1 MIDWNDGTKRKAF
14 RQALQEVYPSVAELR
29 IFVDEELGEN
39 LEVVGGGDNLK
50 VICSNLIIWARP
62 NRIDALY
69 VAFTNENPS
78 HPVIQ
83 RIEAQPLVAR
93 ISNLSQADWTNLF
106 EQFLPGDMADLKR
119 AFLKGFKLTF
129 GNDFQKVRPENYP
142 LIELTQLRELTE
154 SFDADETGPFLAV
167 RFVEYAIEEIQ
178 RSDQDDLRDLRKLKD
193 WADRIAQQFG
203 VPAKVAKPAR
213 SESRHAYLLIALEE
227 SGADV
232 IAYPELHIIGEEKP
246 IGFGATPITRPI
258 TEVAD
263 QLSLWIRQAEDVL
276 VDATCDDSEVTLE
289 IFLPC
294 QYLEEDI
301 ATTWLLR
308 DKRNNE
314 IEFGIHRRF
323 VVRSSDRIRDRQVQ
337 KALRQSWKQLEACV
351 EPGSANSKFH
361 RQLDCLG
368 KKGMLLDFIKDQGS
382 TGLKLLASLPT
393 DRDKRRSLLYEII
406 DAPIPIALWTSE
418 VVDGDVSG
426 LETQFDYLLNCSLT
440 NFADV
445 ARQWRS
451 GRNGHNGLSVP
462 KHIKILCDRPDRL
475 PRLPDGED
483 EDAIVA

>member
-1 MIDWNDGTKRKAF
+1 MIDWNDKTKRKAF
-14 RQALQEVYPSVAELR
+14 REALQEVYFSIAELR
-29 IFVDEELGEN
+29 IFVDEELGEK
-39 LEVVGGGDNLK
+39 LELIADGGDNLR
-50 VICSNLIIWARP
+50 VICSNLIQWAQARP
-62 NRIDALY
+62 DRIDALY
-69 VAFTNENPS
+69 QAFKAENPDHSTIQQIEQRSLVTRPS
-78 HPVIQ
+78 HLNQ
-83 RIEAQPLVAR
+83 T
-93 ISNLSQADWTNLF
+93 DWANLF
-106 EQFLPGDMADLKR
+106 EQFLPDDIADLQR
-119 AFLKGFKLTF
+119 AFRLSFRCVF
-129 GNDFQKVRPENYP
+129 GVDVQRVQPQYTSP
-142 LIELTQLRELTE
+142 IELTQFRELLE
-154 SFDADETGPFLAV
+154 SYDADKNGPAFAV
-167 RFVEYAIEEIQ
+167 RFVEYAIEEFQ
-178 RSDQDDLRDLRKLKD
+178 RSNQDDSRDFGTLKA
-193 WADRIAQQFG
+193 WVDRIAQQFG
-203 VPAKVAKPAR
+203 VPTKVNKPAR
-213 SESRHAYLLIALEE
+213 SESCHAYLLIALEE

-276 VDATCDDSEVTLE
+276 IDATCDDSEVTLE

-368 KKGMLLDFIKDQGS
+368 KEGMLLDFIKDQGS

-393 DRDKRRSLLYEII
+393 DRDRRKNLLYEVI
-406 DAPIPIALWTSE
+406 DAPIPIALWTSDDD
-418 VVDGDVSG
+418 VDVPV
-426 LETQFDYLLNCSLT
+426 LEEQFDHLLNGSLT
-440 NFADV
+440 NFDEL
-445 ARQWRS
+445 ARRWRS
-451 GRNGHNGLSVP
+451 GRNSSSVS
-462 KHIKILCDRPDRL
+462 KHIRILCDRPDRL
-475 PRLPDGED
+475 PRLPDGGD